1 MLTVSGGMAGQ
12 AQLVAIASRVLR
24 VAAVAWM
31 AWALA
36 GLAWL
41 ASGHS
46 GASLPV
52 PKVVHRAAP
61 VVDVSRLAVLN
72 LFGQPPVATAKGEA
86 ASAPD
91 TSLQLRLTGVLVNT
105 DAVRSSAIVTERN
118 NPTAAAKVYR
128 INDALP
134 GGATLTEVYDD
145 RILIKRGDGAGE
157 VLRFEKTGL
166 LDGGTPPV
174 AGTPGSKDD
183 GAGVRG
189 MLDNALQA
197 MGTAPEQ
204 FLQQMGLKRSSMG
217 YEITAGTPENL
228 RNAVG
233 LQAGDHLLSI
243 NGRRLGDPRRDR
255 DVLAALKSSGA
266 AKVEIQRGGQIVT
279 LERKF

>member
-1 MLTVSGGMAGQ
+1 MTASGGMARQ
-12 AQLVAIASRVLR
+12 AQLVTVAGRVLR
-24 VAAVAWM
+24 VAAIAWM
-31 AWALA
+31 AWTLA

-46 GASLPV
+46 DASLPA
-52 PKVVHRAAP
+52 PKIVRRVAP
-61 VVDVSRLAVLN
+61 MVDVSRLAALN
-72 LFGQPPVATAKGEA
+72 LFGQPPVATARGEA
-86 ASAPD
+86 ANAPD

-105 DAVRSSAIVTERN
+105 DAARSSAIVAERN
-118 NPTAAAKVYR
+118 NPAAATKVYR
-128 INDALP
+128 INDVLP
-134 GGATLTEVYDD
+134 GGAALVEVYDD
-145 RILIKRGDGAGE
+145 RILIKRGDGTGE

-174 AGTPGSKDD
+174 AGIPGSNDD
-183 GAGVRG
+183 AGMRS

-217 YEITAGTPENL
+217 YEITADTPENL
-228 RNAVG
+228 RNAAG

-255 DVLAALKSSGA
+255 DVLAALKNSGS

>member
-1 MLTVSGGMAGQ
+1 MTASGGMAGQ
-12 AQLVAIASRVLR
+12 AQLVTVAGRVLR
-24 VAAVAWM
+24 VAAIAWM
-31 AWALA
+31 AWTLA

-46 GASLPV
+46 DASLPA
-52 PKVVHRAAP
+52 PKIVRRVAP
-61 VVDVSRLAVLN
+61 MVDVSRLAALN
-72 LFGQPPVATAKGEA
+72 LFGQPPVATARGEA
-86 ASAPD
+86 ANAPD

-105 DAVRSSAIVTERN
+105 DAARSSAIVAERN
-118 NPTAAAKVYR
+118 NPAAATKVYR
-128 INDALP
+128 INDVLP
-134 GGATLTEVYDD
+134 GGAALVEVYDD

-174 AGTPGSKDD
+174 AGIPGSNDD
-183 GAGVRG
+183 AGMRS

-217 YEITAGTPENL
+217 YEITADTPENL
-228 RNAVG
+228 RNAAG

-255 DVLAALKSSGA
+255 DVLAALKNSGS